1 MFFSS
6 VGLLRLGLFGSG
18 QEMVSSSTAGGT
30 KADPAEAAE
39 GK

>member
-1 MFFSS
+1 MFFFFGSR
-6 VGLLRLGLFGSG
+6 RLGLVGSG

-30 KADPAEAAE
+30 KADSAEAAE